1 VATRKKGVAIR
12 LSKMAERVGR
22 DKRILEKMK
31 RKNREN
37 KRGNK

>member
-1 VATRKKGVAIR
+1 VATRKRGVAIR
-12 LSKMAERVGR
+12 LSKMAKRVGKG
-22 DKRILEKMK
+22 KRIFEKMK